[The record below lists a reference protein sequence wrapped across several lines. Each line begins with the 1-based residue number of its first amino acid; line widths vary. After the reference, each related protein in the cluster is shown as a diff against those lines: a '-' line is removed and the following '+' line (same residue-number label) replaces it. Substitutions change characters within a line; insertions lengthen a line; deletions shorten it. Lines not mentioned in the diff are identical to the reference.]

1 MYSVML
7 ITLIEAQPCPNWSHQ
22 LTWIVAIP
30 SEFIIL
36 GASTSYYL
44 APHRQPVVADPTGG
58 PISKAITPWE
68 IVEIVL
74 IFIRIFILFVSIFTY
89 FIVIIARSYRRRHP
103 STSTPD
109 ESDETTG
116 LLASSHLENG
126 QANGHAN
133 GQTNGQAY
141 GSGHPPVK
149 SEADKAAE
157 EGWCRSKTQQTKTWY
172 EYIAGYRVFFPYL
185 WPSKS
190 RRLQMITLV
199 CFGLVILQR
208 IMNVLVPIQVRI
220 ITNILSGEDGNG
232 ARTPWG
238 PICLYVVF
246 RLLQGSQGLAGAV
259 RSYLWI
265 RVGQYS
271 YRELSTAA
279 FEHVHSLS
287 LDFHIGKKT
296 GEVISALNKGN
307 SINQFLELVTFS
319 VGPMLFDLVVA
330 IGYFLVFFDV
340 YYALV
345 VTIIVF
351 FYLYITVKLATW
363 RNNIRRKMTDADR
376 QEEAVKYVELPSCRR
391 SGLTYYS

>member
-1 MYSVML
+1 M
-7 ITLIEAQPCPNWSHQ
+7 
-22 LTWIVAIP
+22 
-30 SEFIIL
+30 EFIIL
-36 GASTSYYL
+36 GASTSYYSG
-44 APHRQPVVADPTGG
+44 PHKQPVVDDPTGG
-58 PISKAITPWE
+58 KLSRGITPWE
-68 IVEIVL
+68 IIEIIL
-74 IFIRIFILFVSIFTY
+74 IGIRISILFVSLFTY
-89 FIVIIARSYRRRHP
+89 FSVIIARRYRKRHAV
-103 STSTPD
+103 SSTPED
-109 ESDETTG
+109 SSETMG
-116 LLASSHLENG
+116 LLASSQLENG
-126 QANGHAN
+126 GANGHA
-133 GQTNGQAY
+133 Y
-141 GSGHPPVK
+141 GSGNPH
-149 SEADKAAE
+149 AKAEGAGVE
-157 EGWCRSKTQQTKTWY
+157 EGWCRPKTQQTKTWY

-190 RRLQMITLV
+190 RNLQLITIV

-208 IMNVLVPIQVRI
+208 VINVLVPIQVGK
-220 ITNILSGEDGNG
+220 ITNILSDEDGDG
-232 ARTPWG
+232 VRTPWG
-238 PICLYVVF
+238 PICLYVTF
-246 RLLQGSQGLAGAV
+246 RLLQGSQGLVGAI

-307 SINQFLELVTFS
+307 SINQFLELITFS

-330 IGYFLVFFDV
+330 IGYFLVAFDA

-351 FYLYITVKLATW
+351 YYLYITVKLATW

-376 QEEAVKYVELPSCRR
+376 QEEAVK
-391 SGLTYYS
+391 